1 MRFSRILMGGV
12 AAMALL
18 AVAPAGMAADKTVSA
33 GAHNGITVAG
43 DYLLSANEIIG
54 QTVYGETGRALATVD
69 DVIITRADHVVLA
82 VLSVGGFLGIND
94 RLVAIPYDTLSIGET
109 GVGVQGLSESDLKA
123 MTEVTYT
130 DSAAGWQ
137 TRNRYL
143 SRMDRTMN
151 RWASKI
157 DEAYD
162 ASSETAKKGATALS
176 EETSVAWD
184 QTKESYRAL
193 KTATGETWQDAK
205 AAFEQALDA
214 LGKQWDR
221 AVN

>member
-94 RLVAIPYDTLSIGET
+94 RLVAIPYDRLSIGET
-109 GVGVQGLSESDLKA
+109 GVGVKGLSESDLKA

-130 DSAAGWQ
+130 DSAA
-137 TRNRYL
+137 
-143 SRMDRTMN
+143 
-151 RWASKI
+151 
-157 DEAYD
+157 
-162 ASSETAKKGATALS
+162 
-176 EETSVAWD
+176 
-184 QTKESYRAL
+184 
-193 KTATGETWQDAK
+193 
-205 AAFEQALDA
+205 
-214 LGKQWDR
+214 
-221 AVN
+221 

>member
-82 VLSVGGFLGIND
+82 VLSVGGFLAGI
-94 RLVAIPYDTLSIGET
+94 PHMGS
-109 GVGVQGLSESDLKA
+109 SD
-123 MTEVTYT
+123 EV
-130 DSAAGWQ
+130 
-137 TRNRYL
+137 
-143 SRMDRTMN
+143 
-151 RWASKI
+151 
-157 DEAYD
+157 
-162 ASSETAKKGATALS
+162 
-176 EETSVAWD
+176 
-184 QTKESYRAL
+184 
-193 KTATGETWQDAK
+193 
-205 AAFEQALDA
+205 
-214 LGKQWDR
+214 
-221 AVN
+221 